1 MPKVIA
7 LTGGIGSG
15 KTFVSS
21 IFNKLN
27 KVPCFYSDFEAK
39 KIMNENQ
46 LIKKQIISI
55 LGPESYIGDKLNN
68 EYIRKKIFY
77 SQNKLNMMNKLVH
90 NQVKINFRKWLSN
103 QNSKYVLKETAILF
117 EHNFQFEV
125 DLTLL
130 VTAPLKVRIERII
143 KRDNISKK
151 TIEKIIENQ
160 WADNKKIHLSDF
172 FIENLNKSNTIKK
185 VKNLVD
191 IFSNL

>member
-68 EYIRKKIFY
+68 EYLRKKIFY

-130 VTAPLKVRIERII
+130 VTAPRKVRIERII

>member
-68 EYIRKKIFY
+68 EYLRKKIFY

-117 EHNFQFEV
+117 EHNFQYEV

-191 IFSNL
+191 IFYNL

>member
-68 EYIRKKIFY
+68 EYLRKKIFY

-185 VKNLVD
+185 VKNLID

>member
-68 EYIRKKIFY
+68 EYLRKKIFY

-117 EHNFQFEV
+117 EHNLQIEV

-160 WADNKKIHLSDF
+160 WSDKEKTHLSDF

-185 VKNLVD
+185 VKNLVE
-191 IFSNL
+191 IFSSL

>member
-21 IFNKLN
+21 IFKKLN

-68 EYIRKKIFY
+68 EYLRKKIFY

-160 WADNKKIHLSDF
+160 WADKEKIQLSDF

-185 VKNLVD
+185 VKNLID

>member
-68 EYIRKKIFY
+68 EYLRKKIFY

>member
-68 EYIRKKIFY
+68 EYLRKKIFY
-77 SQNKLNMMNKLVH
+77 SQNKLNMINKLVH
-90 NQVKINFRKWLSN
+90 NQIKINFRKWLSN

-185 VKNLVD
+185 VKNLID

>member
-68 EYIRKKIFY
+68 EYLRKKIFY

-117 EHNFQFEV
+117 EHNFQIEV

>member
-68 EYIRKKIFY
+68 EYLRKKIFY

-160 WADNKKIHLSDF
+160 WDDNKKIHLSDF

>member
-68 EYIRKKIFY
+68 EYLRKKIFY
-77 SQNKLNMMNKLVH
+77 SQNKLNMINKLVH
-90 NQVKINFRKWLSN
+90 NQIKINFRKWLSN

>member
-68 EYIRKKIFY
+68 EYLRKKIFY
-77 SQNKLNMMNKLVH
+77 SQNKLNMINKLVH

>member
-21 IFNKLN
+21 IVNKLN

-68 EYIRKKIFY
+68 EYLRKKIFY

>member
-68 EYIRKKIFY
+68 EYLRKKIFY

-191 IFSNL
+191 IFSSL

>member
-68 EYIRKKIFY
+68 EYLRKKIFY

-117 EHNFQFEV
+117 EHNFQYEV

>member
-68 EYIRKKIFY
+68 EYLRKKIFY

-117 EHNFQFEV
+117 EHNFQYEV

-160 WADNKKIHLSDF
+160 WADKEKIHLSDF

-191 IFSNL
+191 IFYNL